1 MGTASHLSAKTLM
14 NRTDKE
20 LYYLGNNRENTMSP
34 APKCCPQE
42 QEITIL
48 NAAAECIESSSL
60 MDFTMSAIAKGAGIS
75 IGSLYKHV
83 QSKEDVLI
91 ALATQMYSHNQTGFE
106 TLFKLPLTTPEKL
119 AGLCLVDHYKIERF
133 SFSAQ
138 LDSLISCDAILQR
151 ASVGWIE
158 KMKRGVQNCKAIFD
172 QLLLD
177 ASKNGELLLE
187 TGDRQLEEL
196 NIGCWSMHA
205 GYNQTVLRM
214 SSFLSDEQAL
224 PLPYPLPQDDLLVLN
239 LTRLINSFPW
249 EKNLD
254 PQGIERC
261 CKILEGSGL
270 R

>member
-1 MGTASHLSAKTLM
+1 
-14 NRTDKE
+14 
-20 LYYLGNNRENTMSP
+20 MSP

-42 QEITIL
+42 QEIIIL

-91 ALATQMYSHNQTGFE
+91 ALAAQMYCHNQAGFA
-106 TLFKLPLTTPEKL
+106 TLFELPLTTPEKMTGL
-119 AGLCLVDHYKIERF
+119 ALVDHYKIERF
-133 SFSAQ
+133 SFAAQ

-151 ASVGWIE
+151 ASAGWIE
-158 KMKRGVQNCKAIFD
+158 KMKRSVQGCKSIFD
-172 QLLLD
+172 KLLID
-177 ASKNGELLLE
+177 AINNGELLLA
-187 TGDRQLEEL
+187 TDDRQLEEL
-196 NIGCWSMHA
+196 NIGCWSMHT

-224 PLPYPLPQDDLLVLN
+224 PLPYPLPQDDLLILN

-249 EKNLD
+249 EKDLD
-254 PQGIERC
+254 PQGIDRC
-261 CKILEGSGL
+261 CKILEASGL